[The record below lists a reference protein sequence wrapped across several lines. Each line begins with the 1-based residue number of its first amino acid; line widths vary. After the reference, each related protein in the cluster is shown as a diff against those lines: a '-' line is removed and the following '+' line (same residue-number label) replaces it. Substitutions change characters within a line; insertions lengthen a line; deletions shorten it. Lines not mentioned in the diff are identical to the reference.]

1 MTTDEALQESETVL
15 SRLRSE
21 AAKRLKDVQRAED
34 AADEALLRFGTNIR
48 DFLRDAVSIAPP
60 SSSAAGG
67 AAGQGGSGA
76 GVLFESKDA
85 AGKRVI
91 HTSRF
96 DAQLHVIHTSTESF
110 TKDPA
115 TGDWDSW
122 GGEFDI
128 AQRTEEISRDLEKYP
143 ELRATMEKLVPE
155 TIPYEDFWKRYYF
168 LRHGIDIAEAR
179 RRDLLKGMSY
189 FLSFHLSF
197 PCSCPAP
204 WTQLL
209 YCPSRFLRYACY

>member
-1 MTTDEALQESETVL
+1 MTTDEALRESETVL

-48 DFLRDAVSIAPP
+48 DFLREAVSIAPP
-60 SSSAAGG
+60 SASASSSDPQGGGG
-67 AAGQGGSGA
+67 AT
-76 GVLFESKDA
+76 LFESKDA

-122 GGEFDI
+122 CEEFDI
-128 AQRTEEISRDLEKYP
+128 GSRTEEIARDLEKYP

-179 RRDLLKGMSY
+179 RRDLLKGRFFSLALLILAL
-189 FLSFHLSF
+189 LSSI
-197 PCSCPAP
+197 
-204 WTQLL
+204 LL
-209 YCPSRFLRYACY
+209 LVV